1 MSAMS
6 WSVLAA
12 AGEPRA
18 TIRVRNLQATLG
30 AGAAQDA
37 WGRSGRPQPCLMS
50 AEVALASP
58 FPEAAVSDS
67 VAQDTVHYGTLSK
80 AMLKSVGQWQAEA
93 AQPKTL
99 GDVVNSLWV
108 DLTGSTVTGEA
119 ATPSA
124 GKAVLDVAA
133 TSRLTVAVLLPKA
146 SLVGDGVSLTATAV
160 LGAGAAAAAAS
171 ETGNPTRKP
180 WVTTLKLHRLR
191 VPVLVGVHPHER
203 TAKQAVW
210 TDVSLDGYGAPSDL
224 VDEYPLLEAL
234 VVRELEA
241 SSFETL
247 EALATHLGRTILEW
261 GQAKSSTNAPPAWN
275 VHVTLEKPI
284 AVPFADAPIVE
295 VRMGR
300 ALA

>member
-1 MSAMS
+1 MS

-37 WGRSGRPQPCLMS
+37 WGRNGRPQPCLMT

-58 FPEAAVSDS
+58 FPAAAVSDS

-80 AMLKSVGQWQAEA
+80 AMLKSVGKWQAEA
-93 AQPKTL
+93 AQPSTL
-99 GDVVNSLWV
+99 GDVVNTLWV
-108 DLTGSTVTGEA
+108 DLTGNTVTGEA

-133 TSRLTVAVLLPKA
+133 TSRLTVSVLLPKA

-160 LGAGAAAAAAS
+160 LGASAAAAS
-171 ETGNPTRKP
+171 DTGNAKP
-180 WVTTLKLHRLR
+180 RPWATTLKLHRLR

-203 TAKQAVW
+203 TAKQAVL
-210 TDVSLDGYGAPSDL
+210 TDVSLDGYGVPSDL
-224 VDEYPLLEAL
+224 VDEYASLEAL
-234 VVRELEA
+234 VVRTLEA

-261 GQAKSSTNAPPAWN
+261 GQASSDTSSPPAWN
-275 VHVTLEKPI
+275 VHVALEKPI